1 MASGRACLL
10 KQEGGLLIEGG
21 LKEGLGFLFKTIIL
35 AEKLNFDLVFSSPT
49 NSEDKFFAVFYAP
62 NTTPRNRIG
71 VSIAKKFVNKATK
84 RNRLKRLIKHS
95 FSHGLS
101 CEIGVDVVVKAKYQA
116 SKVAGDK
123 ILLESLANHWQKI
136 MSCSTTRSTRSE

>member
-10 KQEGGLLIEGG
+10 KQEGRLLIKGG

-84 RNRLKRLIKHS
+84 RNKLKRLIKNS
-95 FSHGLS
+95 FLHGLN
-101 CEIGVDVVVKAKYQA
+101 CETGVDVVVKAKYQA
-116 SKVAGDK
+116 SRVAGDK

-136 MSCSTTRSTRSE
+136 MSCSTTRSTTSG